1 MTHINLKQFSKP
13 AKPIENTCIYECSTW
28 KVFINEFWKV
38 FFEYQK
44 EEDENKTMTYLE
56 IVEQLKK
63 QREKA
68 DDLFEAE
75 MLDNTI
81 SKYENKIEYNK
92 KTTRRGKQ
100 FVMLENSQVADFI
113 NCLQN
118 AKNPENIWSCLANTW
133 LKFWNDTDNDNLTK
147 FLSDEML
154 DKLTTAEATS
164 YSWKEFKYPRT
175 RETD

>member
-1 MTHINLKQFSKP
+1 
-13 AKPIENTCIYECSTW
+13 
-28 KVFINEFWKV
+28 
-38 FFEYQK
+38 
-44 EEDENKTMTYLE
+44 MTYLE

-118 AKNPENIWSCLANTW
+118 AKNPENIWSCLANT
-133 LKFWNDTDNDNLTK
+133 
-147 FLSDEML
+147 
-154 DKLTTAEATS
+154 
-164 YSWKEFKYPRT
+164 
-175 RETD
+175 